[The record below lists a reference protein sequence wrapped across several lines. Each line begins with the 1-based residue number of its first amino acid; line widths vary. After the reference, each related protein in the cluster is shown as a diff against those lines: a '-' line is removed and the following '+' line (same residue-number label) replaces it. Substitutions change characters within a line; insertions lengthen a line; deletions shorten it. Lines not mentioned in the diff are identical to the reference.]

1 MIGESLP
8 AWTNQNLLLESG
20 KIYAV
25 GYAEMSAD
33 RSPHYVSRA
42 ATVDAER
49 QLLSDAPA
57 DFRVIAQNA
66 MHGAGVDSADF
77 HEITTSLREVFTV
90 QSIRTEDVECR
101 RYIRYGETQDR
112 MLNACWVKVS
122 ASAASLQE
130 AYRRTLAIKYGIGTA
145 NEFSD
150 LMQDELERIN
160 DHRRHSDDQPNDSY
174 HSDSLRDQGSSSR
187 MLASEL

>member
-1 MIGESLP
+1 MR
-8 AWTNQNLLLESG
+8 LEGG

-42 ATVDAER
+42 ASVDAER
-49 QLLSDAPA
+49 QILSDAPA
-57 DFRVIAQNA
+57 DFRIVAQNA

-77 HEITTSLREVFTV
+77 HEITTSLREVFAV
-90 QSIRTEDVECR
+90 QSIRSEASECR

-122 ASAASLQE
+122 ANASSLRE

-145 NEFSD
+145 NKFDS
-150 LMQDELERIN
+150 LMEDELERIN
-160 DHRRHSDDQPNDSY
+160 DHRRYSDDQDIN
-174 HSDSLRDQGSSSR
+174 HSDINNVRDQSPASR
-187 MLASEL
+187 MPASEL